1 MMRVAF
7 IARATL
13 FKVPG
18 GDTRQMEMTAKYLR
32 AEGIEADILLSDQ
45 AIDYSRYD
53 LLHFFNIIRPGD
65 IMVHVERSGKPFV
78 ISPIFVEYGNINES
92 SKGGLA
98 ALVGKMLAGGKL
110 EYLKTIARWLLNG
123 EKVASKKYLL
133 LGHNGSVNWLL
144 KRVACLLPNSANE
157 MKRFKRVYD
166 TDVRFHVVPN
176 GIDTEILGKDLQQ
189 IPEYKDAVVCVAR
202 FEPLK
207 NQLALIKAL
216 KGSEYKVFLHGKPSP
231 NNRSYY
237 EQCLAAA
244 GDNVQVR
251 DWLQG
256 DELFR
261 VFASAKVHVLPSYFE
276 TTGLSSLEA
285 AVMGCN
291 IVVTDK
297 GDQKDYFKD
306 DAWYC
311 NPDDV
316 ASIKKAVDA
325 AYSAEY
331 DEQFKK
337 RILAQY
343 TWQRAAEETL
353 KAYKEVLKD

>member
-1 MMRVAF
+1 MRVAF

-32 AEGIEADILLSDQ
+32 AAGIVADILLSDQ
-45 AIDYSRYD
+45 DIDYSQYD

-78 ISPIFVEYGNINES
+78 VSPIFVEYGSINEN
-92 SKGGLA
+92 SKGRIA
-98 ALVGKMLAGGKL
+98 AFAGRLLAGGKL
-110 EYLKTIARWLLNG
+110 EYIKTIARWLLNG

-144 KRVACLLPNSANE
+144 KRVACLLPNSQNE
-157 MKRFKRVYD
+157 MRRFKRVYHTD
-166 TDVRFHVVPN
+166 TKFHVVPN
-176 GIDTEILGKDLQQ
+176 GIDTEILDKRFEVL
-189 IPEYKDAVVCVAR
+189 PEYKDAVVCVAR

-216 KGSEYKVFLHGKPSP
+216 QGTDYKVFLHGKPSP
-231 NNRSYY
+231 NNLAYY
-237 EQCLAAA
+237 NQCIAAA
-244 GDNVQVR
+244 GGNIEVR

-261 VFASAKVHVLPSYFE
+261 VFTSAKVHVLPSYFE

-297 GDQKDYFKD
+297 GDQRDYFQD

-311 NPDDV
+311 DPDDIS
-316 ASIKKAVDA
+316 SIKNAVDA
-325 AYSAEY
+325 AYNAPY

-337 RILAQY
+337 RILEQY
-343 TWQRAAEETL
+343 TWRKAAEETL